1 MRALMSTCAA
11 PKPTRLRLGGVLL
24 CAALAVA
31 WLIPV
36 TPGPALAQTMHE
48 VADPKGRFTISLP
61 TDWTVRTVPYQGDT
75 LLAGLG
81 PADTDG
87 IRPTFTVYVLPQPQ
101 PISSEAV
108 GKSAE
113 PDLRHLSDYT
123 SVEEGPTTVNG
134 LPAYYRYFTRT
145 RAGRSF
151 YQMQVYIARGLE
163 VYVISCTILNDRTRI
178 DRDAPVMLKIIST
191 FRMSAQHAMTGEEWG
206 QAG

>member
-1 MRALMSTCAA
+1 MSTCAA

-36 TPGPALAQTMHE
+36 TPGPALAQTMHD

-134 LPAYYRYFTRT
+134 LPAYYRYFT
-145 RAGRSF
+145 
-151 YQMQVYIARGLE
+151 ARGLE